1 MSNIID
7 SDHVEKTERDE
18 QLQKFYRNEFDFYLE
33 SRQKLLED
41 LDICQLKESYDEL
54 SKAYYKSLRK
64 MMKITNIG
72 DSTQLKLIKAQETL
86 RLQEEKLR
94 AIFDNAIA
102 GIVTLD
108 LESRFLSYN
117 FNFEAMLNTE
127 NYPYFQSRFLD
138 LIDIKDQKFFQE
150 KINSIIEQDISQFRF
165 QIRLKKANEY
175 FWTDVSGSAINDSFG
190 QVESIVLIIAD
201 IDEEVRTQN
210 ELKESYKK
218 LASAQDEIIKLER
231 RTTALAMAVTAN
243 HEINQP
249 LMIMKANLEMLNMVL
264 SDDSKTENVLRYM
277 KRVDESVD
285 RITSILNQFQSTE
298 QVEFEDYGGNTTMV
312 SFNSNEEFASG
323 AEPFDDD
330 FINK

>member
-1 MSNIID
+1 MSNITE
-7 SDHVEKTERDE
+7 SDHTEKSDRDE

-33 SRQKLLED
+33 SRRILSDEQD
-41 LDICQLKESYDEL
+41 FTSLKEQYDEL

-102 GIVTLD
+102 GIVTLNLD
-108 LESRFLSYN
+108 RRLLSYN
-117 FNFEAMLNTE
+117 FNFETMLGSDNQHFDDLMFVE
-127 NYPYFQSRFLD
+127 LVKKEDRILFEEKID
-138 LIDIKDQKFFQE
+138 LIIDQE
-150 KINSIIEQDISQFRF
+150 INQFRI
-165 QIRLKKANEY
+165 QIRLKKNEDF
-175 FWTDVSGSAINDSFG
+175 FWTDVSGSAIHDSFG

-201 IDEEVRTQN
+201 IDEEVKTQN

-264 SDDSKTENVLRYM
+264 PEDSKSENIQRYM

-285 RITSILNQFQSTE
+285 RITNILNQFQSTE

-312 SFNSNEEFASG
+312 SFNSNEEYTSG

-330 FINK
+330 FND